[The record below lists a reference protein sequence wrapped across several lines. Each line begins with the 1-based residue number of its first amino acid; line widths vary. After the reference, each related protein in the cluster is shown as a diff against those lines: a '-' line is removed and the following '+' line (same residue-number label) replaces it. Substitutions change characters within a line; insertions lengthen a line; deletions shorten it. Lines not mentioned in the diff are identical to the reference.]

1 MYDQFVQ
8 NRIKGLIP
16 LWEKKEKRNLKT
28 FQAPSKVVCC
38 KLNDKVVKIKEERS
52 LITTFLIMSRQRK
65 EIDLNTL

>member
-1 MYDQFVQ
+1 MYDQLVQ

-16 LWEKKEKRNLKT
+16 PWEKKEKRNLKT

-65 EIDLNTL
+65 EIDLNAL

>member
-1 MYDQFVQ
+1 M
-8 NRIKGLIP
+8 
-16 LWEKKEKRNLKT
+16 EKRNLKT

-65 EIDLNTL
+65 EIDLNAL

>member
-28 FQAPSKVVCC
+28 FQPPSKVVCC

-52 LITTFLIMSRQRK
+52 LITTFLTCHVK
-65 EIDLNTL
+65 EKKLT

>member
-28 FQAPSKVVCC
+28 FQAPSKE
-38 KLNDKVVKIKEERS
+38 NVKIIFFTNIPK
-52 LITTFLIMSRQRK
+52 IY
-65 EIDLNTL
+65 EILSPLRHRYKVILF